1 MDLRKQD
8 LVAGFRQ
15 IGLAAG
21 HIVLAHSS
29 LSSFGHVE
37 GGARTVIDALLETVG
52 PPGTLMVPTFT
63 GSAALNAQNPP
74 VFDPAKTPPWTGRI
88 PETLLS
94 YPQARRSHHPT
105 HSIAAL
111 GARAEELVAGHE
123 YCLTPCGADS
133 PYARLAAWDG
143 YVLLIGVGYERCTLF
158 HHVEE
163 LVGVPYHIQP
173 GFVAAKIV
181 LGEQVKTIHLMIH
194 AYGSKRCFSRMEE
207 LLKERGAQREGQIG
221 NASMRLISARELV
234 RITAQALRQDATI
247 LLADELRDGKEKTA
261 QAVTTTM

>member
-1 MDLRKQD
+1 MELHKAD
-8 LVAGFRQ
+8 LVSGFCQ
-15 IGLAAG
+15 LGLAAG

-52 PPGTLMVPTFT
+52 PPGTLMVPTLT
-63 GSAALNAQNPP
+63 GSSALNAANPP

-94 YPQARRSHHPT
+94 YPQAKRSHHPT
-105 HSIAAL
+105 HSVAAI
-111 GARAEELVAGHE
+111 GARAAEIIAGHE

-143 YVLLIGVGYERCTLF
+143 YVLLIGVDYGRCTLF

-163 LVGVPYHIQP
+163 LVGAPYHIQP
-173 GFVAAKIV
+173 GFVASRIT

-194 AYGSKRCFSRMEE
+194 AYGNKRCFGRMEE
-207 LLKERGAQREGQIG
+207 PLKERGAQREGQIG
-221 NASMRLISARELV
+221 NAFVRLISARELV
-234 RITAQALRQDATI
+234 RVTTQALRQDPRI
-247 LLADELRDGKEKTA
+247 LLADELRTNKSG
-261 QAVTTTM
+261 